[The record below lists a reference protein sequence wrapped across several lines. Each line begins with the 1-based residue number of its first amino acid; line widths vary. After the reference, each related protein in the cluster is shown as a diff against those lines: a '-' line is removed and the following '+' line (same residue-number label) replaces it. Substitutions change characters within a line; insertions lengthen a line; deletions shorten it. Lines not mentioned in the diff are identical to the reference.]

1 MNKSLFYV
9 IYGIMR
15 RGCHCMIIRFYLTT
29 FILSG
34 LPLWGADTV
43 SSPVSRLEP
52 VPPFPALVAMAK
64 ADHIPLQ
71 LIEPPVATDNKIMS
85 GDSVTALVT
94 LTEKGAR
101 RTQWLLYL
109 QAVKPSPD
117 ENKGKPQDPVV
128 LYSSCGNQFEFASSP
143 AFVSLRSIG
152 PFRER
157 RLGEKPPLLQDRVT
171 RFTVD
176 QGILGIGLDRAAAAL
191 HRMVLTGTRG
201 GFQFRDTPFNKAESL
216 ESRALAH
223 AVHLTSDEERAL
235 SGMIP
240 ALLSCSDIARQT
252 GGLNDVFLKIMN
264 MPSVWSVLW
273 NMGVQT
279 SMEVQSDRVASADPA
294 KWGLPPHTPVYYFPM
309 LLDMNNDDA
318 FNVILVVTTPRPPL
332 LACGGVV
339 GLLAEKTGD
348 KETYLSLRIVSAR
361 SSRVKPASP

>member
-1 MNKSLFYV
+1 M
-9 IYGIMR
+9 
-15 RGCHCMIIRFYLTT
+15 
-29 FILSG
+29 
-34 LPLWGADTV
+34 
-43 SSPVSRLEP
+43 E
-52 VPPFPALVAMAK
+52 
-64 ADHIPLQ
+64 
-71 LIEPPVATDNKIMS
+71 
-85 GDSVTALVT
+85 
-94 LTEKGAR
+94 
-101 RTQWLLYL
+101 
-109 QAVKPSPD
+109 
-117 ENKGKPQDPVV
+117 
-128 LYSSCGNQFEFASSP
+128 
-143 AFVSLRSIG
+143 
-152 PFRER
+152 
-157 RLGEKPPLLQDRVT
+157 
-171 RFTVD
+171 
-176 QGILGIGLDRAAAAL
+176 
-191 HRMVLTGTRG
+191 
-201 GFQFRDTPFNKAESL
+201 
-216 ESRALAH
+216 LAH